1 MTLLIHE
8 GKKAEDEFLKDG
20 TLPDPTSTD
29 NAEFKIALLQMARR
43 TSGTRSRWPGRGLWS
58 AATAT

>member
-29 NAEFKIALLQMARR
+29 NAKFKIALLQMARR
-43 TSGTRSRWPGRGLWS
+43 TSGTRS
-58 AATAT
+58 

>member
-20 TLPDPTSTD
+20 TLPDPTSTN
-29 NAEFKIALLQMARR
+29 NAEFKIALLQTARR
-43 TSGTRSRWPGRGLWS
+43 TSGTRL
-58 AATAT
+58 